1 MKTLY
6 IVRHAKSSWE
16 FTGLGDHERPLMEKG
31 RQRTSLITEYLKK
44 NNVSPDLL
52 ISSHATRAFDTAVL
66 IAQAIGYPPE
76 SIRINK
82 MFYHANEED
91 IFDEICE
98 VPDTVQSL
106 MIVGHNPT
114 FTDFANQFLD
124 SKIEWLPTSGVVSV
138 SFNTERWEKIMETKS
153 SLNFIIFPKKLKE

>member
-16 FTGLGDHERPLMEKG
+16 FTGLGDHERPLLDKG
-31 RQRTSLITEYLKK
+31 KQRTKLIAEYLKK

-52 ISSHATRAFDTAVL
+52 ISSHATRAYDTAVL
-66 IAQAIGYPPE
+66 IAKAIGYPTE
-76 SIRINK
+76 SIQINK
-82 MFYHANEED
+82 MLYHANDED

-138 SFNTERWEKIMETKS
+138 SFNTENWGKIKETKS
-153 SLNFIIFPKKLKE
+153 SLNFVIFPKMLNK